1 MSETVSPPVDTAHT
15 TPPAT
20 PRKKGPP
27 PKAIFP
33 GSVTLSDKGEAEP
46 TKYAPIEANGVKV
59 FTPVGYSGSK
69 YETLTGVNFNSPSDY
84 CLFKAEQFDIRAS
97 NMRQKSHDLLTGAS
111 SPEADTKK
119 VQKHLDAIS
128 ALRDN
133 LFAAGRDVS
142 SLDSMLAALKS
153 RPKV

>member
-1 MSETVSPPVDTAHT
+1 MSETVSPPVDTAT
-15 TPPAT
+15 TAPAT
-20 PRKKGPP
+20 PRRKGPP
-27 PKAIFP
+27 SKAIFP

-46 TKYAPIEANGVKV
+46 TKYAPVESNGSK
-59 FTPVGYSGSK
+59 TYSPAGYSGSK
-69 YETLTGVNFNSPSDY
+69 HEALTGVNFNSASDY
-84 CLFKAEQFDIRAS
+84 CLFKAEQFDIRAA
-97 NMRQKSHDLLTGAS
+97 NMRQKSQDLLSGAS
-111 SPEADTKK
+111 SPEADTRK

-153 RPKV
+153 RPSV